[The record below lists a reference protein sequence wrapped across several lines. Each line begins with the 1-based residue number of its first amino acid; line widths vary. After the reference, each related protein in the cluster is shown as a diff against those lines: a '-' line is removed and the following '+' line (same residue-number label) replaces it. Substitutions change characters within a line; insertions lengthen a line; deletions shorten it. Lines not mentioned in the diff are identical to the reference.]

1 MANIEGQEPQK
12 EQLVIL
18 PLQTT
23 FSRSMTVI
31 GSGITDIHISALE
44 GENEEQIKEVRVKVK
59 DEILSQLSVYTVN
72 DVPAKA
78 FVKKLAKRETYHNW
92 KMKPTLMVFK
102 KYFFSCLTIFAKVFC
117 LVLMFY
123 LFPGCLVVLCCFY
136 LFLVLMAIWFIMP
149 QDLLCQM
156 SIFFYEIIHF
166 RMSKMCLCFL
176 SFMQK
181 THLHEHTLHF
191 QES

>member
-1 MANIEGQEPQK
+1 MANIEGQEPEK

-72 DVPAKA
+72 DVPVKA
-78 FVKKLAKRETYHNW
+78 FVKKLAKRETYQNW
-92 KMKPTLMVFK
+92 KMKPTPMVFK
-102 KYFFSCLTIFAKVFC
+102 KYFF
-117 LVLMFY
+117 
-123 LFPGCLVVLCCFY
+123 LFDHIC
-136 LFLVLMAIWFIMP
+136 
-149 QDLLCQM
+149 
-156 SIFFYEIIHF
+156 
-166 RMSKMCLCFL
+166 
-176 SFMQK
+176 
-181 THLHEHTLHF
+181 
-191 QES
+191 